1 MRTHN
6 VIFLSLFLTVAV
18 SCRMDQS
25 SSGVDPAADP
35 GDPEVSTLRQS
46 PDHPR
51 YLQYRGEHIVLITS
65 AEHYGAVINMDF
77 DYKTYLETLEKEG
90 FNYTRIF
97 GGSYVEP
104 VDNIFGIRNNT
115 LAPAPGKYLPPW
127 KKVGDQYDLEA
138 FNPAYFERLSHFMDE
153 AEKRGIIVE
162 FTLFSSIYAE
172 NAWNRMPMNSRNNL
186 RGIGAIDFRRVNTLF
201 NGPLKVIQE
210 QYIRKIVSELNRFD
224 NLFYEIQNEPWADNG
239 NLVGYVNEEDNEL
252 FSRSWQKR
260 VEVANGVALDWQAWV
275 ASIIRDEE
283 SDLPRKH
290 LIAQNISNFKYSLDT
305 LPPEVSIV
313 NFHYAL
319 PEAVTGNPDIG
330 GVIGLDETGFMP
342 QKDEHYIRQAWRF
355 MMSGGG
361 IYNNLDYSF
370 TVGHERGEWPIPAT
384 NPGWGGPAFRKKLSL
399 LAETF
404 TQIPFHEMSFSS
416 SILEGGGPEMSQYG
430 LFKEGEVYAVYVE
443 HCRENALVPAI
454 PEGGYTVTAMD
465 IHTLG
470 QQTVSIT
477 HIDGQP
483 LDFSCGIGELVLL
496 IRSNNYSD

>member
-18 SCRMDQS
+18 SCRPDQS
-25 SSGVDPAADP
+25 PSGEDPAVDPANP
-35 GDPEVSTLRQS
+35 GLTTLRQS
-46 PDHPR
+46 EYNPR

-65 AEHYGAVINMDF
+65 AEHYGAVLNMDF
-77 DYKTYLETLEKEG
+77 DYVTYLETLEKEG

-115 LAPAPGKYLPPW
+115 LAPAPGRYLAPW
-127 KKVGDQYDLEA
+127 KKAGELYDLHEFSPA
-138 FNPAYFERLSHFMDE
+138 FFERLTHFMEE

-162 FTLFSSIYAE
+162 MTLFSSIYAE
-172 NAWNRMPMNSRNNL
+172 NAWNRMPMNPGNNL
-186 RGIGAIDFRRVNTLF
+186 SGMGAIDFRRVNTLF
-201 NGPLKVIQE
+201 NGPLKDVQE
-210 QYIRKIVSELNRFD
+210 HYIRKTVNELNRFD
-224 NLFYEIQNEPWADNG
+224 NLFFEIQNEPWADNG
-239 NLVGYVNEEDNEL
+239 NLVGYVNEEENEL

-275 ASIIRDEE
+275 ASVIRDEE
-283 SDLPRKH
+283 SNLPRKH

-319 PEAVTGNPDIG
+319 PEAVTGNPGIG

-355 MMSGGG
+355 MMAGGG

-483 LDFSCGIGELVLL
+483 LDISCGKGELVLL